1 MLTPLR
7 QPMMPLSAPPLAAHT
22 PDTRSVALEAIW
34 VICRWESQFLTI
46 KSLVVIPDIDHAS
59 TIAPDGTGFNV
70 SNSRQPGSSYDIYIS
85 LHNASE
91 VHQSAELTVE
101 APGSVTVDVQASMG
115 SAAAPDVIQTAPDRW
130 TIIHSG
136 QPKLCGPFDLTI
148 TVYSSKFMSNV
159 DGRLRFE
166 LKASEYVAQR
176 PQLAGLVY

>member
-1 MLTPLR
+1 
-7 QPMMPLSAPPLAAHT
+7 MMPLSAPPLAAHT

-148 TVYSSKFMSNV
+148 TVCSSKFMSNV